1 MMERQGVI
9 APPAEAC
16 PWSDLDTPD
25 AGGGCGRLLKVL
37 LDGRCSYDCAYCG
50 VRTRRGGCSAP
61 PAEIADAFLRM
72 HREGMADG
80 LFLSSGIPGGDVD
93 LAMEGI
99 VETGEILRSRG
110 FRGYLHLKVLP
121 GASRA
126 DIVDAAR
133 VADRISIN
141 IEAPSASR
149 LSEVAGVKDYRCDIE
164 KRQAW
169 VAEAMPGRHTTQLVV
184 GAAGESDAEIL
195 SCISRQYGR
204 LAPARVYYSAFTPV
218 KGTPLECREATPLW
232 RQGRLY
238 QVDALVRLYQFSPDL
253 LRDVMDDDGFL
264 PDADPKRLLARDLPP
279 VDINTAPLADLLRVP
294 GIGPVGA
301 RRICAVRRTAPL
313 VSPADL
319 RKCGVRMK
327 DAAPFVRFGREVQA
341 RLSSF

>member
-1 MMERQGVI
+1 MERQGVI
-9 APPAEAC
+9 TSPVEGY

-25 AGGGCGRLLKVL
+25 TAGGCGRLLKVL

-50 VRTRRGGCSAP
+50 VRARKGGGP
-61 PAEIADAFLRM
+61 VGPAEIADAFLRM
-72 HREGMADG
+72 HREGRADG
-80 LFLSSGIPGGDVD
+80 LFLSSGIAGDVD

-99 VETGEILRSRG
+99 VETGEILRRRG

-121 GASRA
+121 GAARA
-126 DIVDAAR
+126 DIADAAR

-195 SCISRQYGR
+195 SCVARQYRR
-204 LAPARVYYSAFTPV
+204 LAPARVYYSAFTPLA
-218 KGTPLECREATPLW
+218 GTPLECRDATPLW
-232 RQGRLY
+232 RQRRLY
-238 QVDALVRLYQFSPDL
+238 QMDALVHLYQFSPDL

-264 PDADPKRLLARDLPP
+264 PDADPKRVLAENLPP

-301 RRICAVRRTAPL
+301 RRICAMRRTAPL

-319 RKCGVRMK
+319 RRCGVRTK
-327 DAAPFVRFGREVQA
+327 DAGPFVRFGREVQA
-341 RLSSF
+341 TLSSF

>member
-1 MMERQGVI
+1 MERQGVI
-9 APPAEAC
+9 TPPAERY
-16 PWSDLDTPD
+16 PGSDLDTPD
-25 AGGGCGRLLKVL
+25 TAGGCGRLLKVL
-37 LDGRCSYDCAYCG
+37 LNARCSYDCAYCG
-50 VRTRRGGCSAP
+50 VRTGTGECSAA

-72 HREGMADG
+72 HREGRADG
-80 LFLSSGIPGGDVD
+80 LFLSSGIAGDVD
-93 LAMEGI
+93 TAMEGI
-99 VETGEILRSRG
+99 VETGEVLRRRG
-110 FRGYLHLKVLP
+110 FQGYLHLKVLP
-121 GASRA
+121 GAARA
-126 DIVDAAR
+126 DIADAAR

-195 SCISRQYGR
+195 SCVARQYGR

-218 KGTPLECREATPLW
+218 AGTPLACREATPLW
-232 RQGRLY
+232 RQRRLY
-238 QVDALVRLYQFSPDL
+238 QMDALVHLYHISPDL

-264 PDADPKRLLARDLPP
+264 PDADPKRVLAEDLPP

-301 RRICAVRRTAPL
+301 RRICAARRTAPL

-319 RKCGVRMK
+319 RRCGVRMK
-327 DAAPFVRFGREVQA
+327 DAGPFVRFGREVQA
-341 RLSSF
+341 TLSSF

>member
-1 MMERQGVI
+1 MERQSVI
-9 APPAEAC
+9 APATEEY
-16 PWSDLDTPD
+16 PWADLDTPD

-37 LDGRCSYDCAYCG
+37 LDDRCSYDCAYCG
-50 VRTRRGGCSAP
+50 VRARRGGCSAT
-61 PAEIADAFLRM
+61 PAGIADTFLRM
-72 HREGMADG
+72 HREGKADG
-80 LFLSSGIPGGDVD
+80 LFLSSGIAGDVD

-99 VETGEILRSRG
+99 VETGEILRRRG

-126 DIVDAAR
+126 DITDAAR
-133 VADRISIN
+133 VASRISIN

-218 KGTPLECREATPLW
+218 AGTPLECREAAPLW
-232 RQGRLY
+232 RQRRLY
-238 QVDALVRLYQFSPDL
+238 QVDALVHLYHVSPDAI
-253 LRDVMDDDGFL
+253 RDVMDDDGFL
-264 PDADPKRLLARDLPP
+264 PDADPKRVLAEDLSP

-301 RRICAVRRTAPL
+301 RRICAMRRKAPL

-319 RKCGVRMK
+319 RKCGVCVK
-327 DAAPFVRFGREVQA
+327 DAGPFVRFGREVQA

>member
-1 MMERQGVI
+1 MI
-9 APPAEAC
+9 ASATEEY
-16 PWSDLDTPD
+16 PWADLDIPD
-25 AGGGCGRLLKVL
+25 AGGGGCGRLLKVL

-50 VRTRRGGCSAP
+50 VRARRGGCSAT
-61 PAEIADAFLRM
+61 PAGIADTFLRM
-72 HREGMADG
+72 HREGRADG
-80 LFLSSGIPGGDVD
+80 LFLSSGIAGDVD

-99 VETGEILRSRG
+99 VETGEVLRRRG

-126 DIVDAAR
+126 DITDAAR
-133 VADRISIN
+133 VASRISIN

-218 KGTPLECREATPLW
+218 AGTPLECREATPLW
-232 RQGRLY
+232 RQRRLY
-238 QVDALVRLYQFSPDL
+238 QVDALVHFYQFSPDL
-253 LRDVMDDDGFL
+253 IRDVMDDDGFL
-264 PDADPKRLLARDLPP
+264 PDADPKRVLARDLPP
-279 VDINTAPLADLLRVP
+279 VDINTAPLAAILRVP

-301 RRICAVRRTAPL
+301 RRICAMRRKASL

-319 RKCGVRMK
+319 RKCGIRMK